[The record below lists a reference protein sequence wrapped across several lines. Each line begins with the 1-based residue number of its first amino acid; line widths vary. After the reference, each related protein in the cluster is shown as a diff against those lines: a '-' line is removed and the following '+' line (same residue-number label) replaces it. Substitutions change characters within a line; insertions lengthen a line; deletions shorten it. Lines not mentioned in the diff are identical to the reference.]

1 MKRKNLLSGLLAGAL
16 VLTSVF
22 VPGVK
27 NVVNAEEYDL
37 SEGLVAS
44 FSFDD
49 ENLTDSQGGEDAS
62 AIVTGLNPYSGRMEY
77 VDGYDGGR
85 GIQLGDYGLKLNR
98 ENLGEN
104 FTVSLW
110 IKPDNT
116 IQADQATLFLG
127 YHSPEKW
134 LAVAGEADNSTEYRF
149 WGNGN
154 GFSWTGL
161 GTTDISADWH
171 QLTLT
176 GSASGVKAY
185 LDGEQWGAGDTN
197 SPLVGSNQ
205 DIYVGVTFWDV
216 EFTGAADEVKVY
228 NRTLSEGEVYRL
240 YDGETTAEELLA
252 EGITV
257 TESMSMVLGRTE
269 QIDVSLHPVVADS
282 NPEITYRSSNEE
294 VATVSEDGTV
304 TAVGPGEAEITTTVT
319 IGETSQTGTTAVS
332 VSGALDDR
340 LVASYD
346 FEDSLENGVEGAP
359 EATALVTALNAYAGN
374 PVYDEGRTGSTD
386 RVRKWLP

>member
-77 VDGYDGGR
+77 VDGYDGGK

-294 VATVSEDGTV
+294 VATV
-304 TAVGPGEAEITTTVT
+304 
-319 IGETSQTGTTAVS
+319 
-332 VSGALDDR
+332 
-340 LVASYD
+340 
-346 FEDSLENGVEGAP
+346 
-359 EATALVTALNAYAGN
+359 AY
-374 PVYDEGRTGSTD
+374 SH
-386 RVRKWLP
+386 LS

>member
-77 VDGYDGGR
+77 VDGYDGGK

-116 IQADQATLFLG
+116 IQADQATLFVRPFDLC
-127 YHSPEKW
+127 
-134 LAVAGEADNSTEYRF
+134 LQT
-149 WGNGN
+149 
-154 GFSWTGL
+154 
-161 GTTDISADWH
+161 
-171 QLTLT
+171 Q
-176 GSASGVKAY
+176 
-185 LDGEQWGAGDTN
+185 
-197 SPLVGSNQ
+197 
-205 DIYVGVTFWDV
+205 
-216 EFTGAADEVKVY
+216 
-228 NRTLSEGEVYRL
+228 
-240 YDGETTAEELLA
+240 
-252 EGITV
+252 IT
-257 TESMSMVLGRTE
+257 
-269 QIDVSLHPVVADS
+269 P
-282 NPEITYRSSNEE
+282 
-294 VATVSEDGTV
+294 
-304 TAVGPGEAEITTTVT
+304 
-319 IGETSQTGTTAVS
+319 
-332 VSGALDDR
+332 DR
-340 LVASYD
+340 LGHGKSDHQGQHRSPIRPDLRAKQD
-346 FEDSLENGVEGAP
+346 
-359 EATALVTALNAYAGN
+359 
-374 PVYDEGRTGSTD
+374 
-386 RVRKWLP
+386 

>member
-77 VDGYDGGR
+77 VDGYDGGK

-116 IQADQATLFLG
+116 IQADQATLF
-127 YHSPEKW
+127 
-134 LAVAGEADNSTEYRF
+134 
-149 WGNGN
+149 
-154 GFSWTGL
+154 
-161 GTTDISADWH
+161 
-171 QLTLT
+171 
-176 GSASGVKAY
+176 
-185 LDGEQWGAGDTN
+185 
-197 SPLVGSNQ
+197 
-205 DIYVGVTFWDV
+205 
-216 EFTGAADEVKVY
+216 
-228 NRTLSEGEVYRL
+228 
-240 YDGETTAEELLA
+240 
-252 EGITV
+252 
-257 TESMSMVLGRTE
+257 
-269 QIDVSLHPVVADS
+269 
-282 NPEITYRSSNEE
+282 
-294 VATVSEDGTV
+294 
-304 TAVGPGEAEITTTVT
+304 
-319 IGETSQTGTTAVS
+319 
-332 VSGALDDR
+332 
-340 LVASYD
+340 
-346 FEDSLENGVEGAP
+346 
-359 EATALVTALNAYAGN
+359 
-374 PVYDEGRTGSTD
+374 
-386 RVRKWLP
+386 